1 MDQLVLIGLNH
12 KTAPVELRERC
23 RIGEPAE
30 ALEVL
35 RALADEAVI
44 LSTCNRFEVYAH
56 RVGDA
61 DRIVSWIA
69 ERAGADVSEIAEHC
83 YLRRGRNASKHLF
96 FVASSLDSLVVGET
110 QIRGQ
115 VKDAYGAAQE
125 AGAVGPALHRLF
137 QSALRVSKEISETT
151 GVGRGNVSVAGAAAD
166 LAERVFGELEEATVL
181 VVGAG
186 ETAELVMNHLQ
197 SRGVSRFHVANR
209 TLARAREL
217 ADRFGAGA
225 TDLEELGP
233 RLAEADVLVA
243 AAGGDEPLIGKKAVQ
258 AALRKRRGKP
268 IVAIDIA
275 IPRGIDAGVDS
286 LDNIYRFDM
295 DALREITTD
304 ALRHRRRDFLHCCTL
319 IDGATLR
326 LAEATR
332 AHQAGNVISELEAH
346 YSAVA
351 EAELADLERRL
362 PELGEPERDQI
373 RRSIRRI
380 VRKLMHRPVRAL
392 RQVTP
397 DEGHVLRRA
406 FGVEPD
412 DADE

>member
-1 MDQLVLIGLNH
+1 VDQLLLVGLNH

-23 RIGEPAE
+23 RVGDPAA

-35 RALADEAVI
+35 RGFAGEAVI

-56 RVGDA
+56 RVEDP
-61 DRIVSWIA
+61 DRIVAWIA
-69 ERAGADVSEIAEHC
+69 ERAGVGPSEISEHC
-83 YLRRGRNASKHLF
+83 YLRQGRNASKHLF
-96 FVASSLDSLVVGET
+96 FVAASLDSLVVGET

-125 AGAVGPALHRLF
+125 AGAVGPSLHRLF

-166 LAERVFGELEEATVL
+166 LAERVFGELEEASVL

-209 TLARAREL
+209 TLHRAEEL
-217 ADRFGAGA
+217 AARFEAGAG
-225 TDLEELGP
+225 DLEDLVP
-233 RLAEADVLVA
+233 RLAESDVLVA
-243 AAGGDEPLIGKKAVQ
+243 AAGGEEPLIAKKAVQ

-275 IPRGIDAGVDS
+275 VPRGVDAGIDS
-286 LDNIYRFDM
+286 LDNVYRFDM
-295 DALREITTD
+295 EALREITTD

-332 AHQAGNVISELEAH
+332 AQQAGNVISELEAH
-346 YSAVA
+346 YRSVA
-351 EAELADLERRL
+351 EAELEDLERRL

-392 RQVTP
+392 RQVAP
-397 DEGHVLRRA
+397 DEGEVLRRA
-406 FGVEPD
+406 FGVEAD
-412 DADE
+412 DADD